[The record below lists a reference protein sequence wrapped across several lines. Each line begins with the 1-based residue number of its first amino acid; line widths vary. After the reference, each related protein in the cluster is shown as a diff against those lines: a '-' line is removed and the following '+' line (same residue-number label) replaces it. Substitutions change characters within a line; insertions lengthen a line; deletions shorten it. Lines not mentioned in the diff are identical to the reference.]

1 MSGLRRMQSCEF
13 AIRVRKSINAKI
25 IGVEWHR
32 NRLSV
37 VLFSAEPGKLVFAE
51 NIYPGRHANVNHAAS
66 PVKADGIFMSVDIP
80 AGTDTDK
87 QSRN

>member
-1 MSGLRRMQSCEF
+1 MAKDGIEPGADLVVS
-13 AIRVRKSINAKI
+13 NACWNPRPL
-25 IGVEWHR
+25 ER
-32 NRLSV
+32 DV
-37 VLFSAEPGKLVFAE
+37 VFCRPGKLVFAE

>member
-1 MSGLRRMQSCEF
+1 M
-13 AIRVRKSINAKI
+13 
-25 IGVEWHR
+25 
-32 NRLSV
+32 

-66 PVKADGIFMSVDIP
+66 PVKAAGIFMSVDIP